1 MAWNNN
7 YVPEIDL
14 SYETDDTKQMMAE
27 ISAMLDKNGFG
38 DAGRKLRIR
47 TARALI
53 AGDRAVNSMA
63 DQTVQ
68 EVAGLMRDRQY
79 RQKSYHPG
87 TYAFNHK
94 VNNQHMV
101 DRLKDHKDGNTH
113 RIYTDITNKGYNYSQ
128 AFEFGLL
135 TKNYPAHHPFQD
147 AANHLGLNQMNG
159 KLDSQVDEAI
169 RKGFD

>member
-14 SYETDDTKQMMAE
+14 SYETDDAKQTMAE

-38 DAGRKLRIR
+38 DAGRELRIR

-87 TYAFNHK
+87 
-94 VNNQHMV
+94 
-101 DRLKDHKDGNTH
+101 
-113 RIYTDITNKGYNYSQ
+113 
-128 AFEFGLL
+128 
-135 TKNYPAHHPFQD
+135 
-147 AANHLGLNQMNG
+147 
-159 KLDSQVDEAI
+159 
-169 RKGFD
+169 